1 MGSMALPDV
10 EAETFSV
17 RYRLTV
23 ADAHA
28 IVWLAVVERLPVL
41 AGLALLELVST
52 WSGFGTPGRATA
64 IALPLFVV
72 WRVQTL
78 FSRTRKAANPAR
90 EIITTFSARG
100 LSHQTATTRH
110 EIYWP
115 GIRWI
120 KRHKAGWI
128 FTPRVGNRFFVPARA
143 IPTEARAP
151 IARWA
156 AAAQVRL
163 D

>member
-1 MGSMALPDV
+1 MALPDV

-23 ADAHA
+23 ADARA

-78 FSRTRKAANPAR
+78 FSRTKTAIKPMR

-115 GIRWI
+115 GVRWI

-128 FTPRVGNRFFVPARA
+128 FTPRAGNRFFVPARA

>member
-1 MGSMALPDV
+1 MGSMALSDV

-17 RYRLTV
+17 RYRFTV
-23 ADAHA
+23 ADARA
-28 IVWLAVVERLPVL
+28 IVWLVVVEWMPVL

-52 WSGFGTPGRATA
+52 WSGFGVAGRATA
-64 IALPLFVV
+64 IALPLLVV

-78 FSRTRKAANPAR
+78 FNRTKKAVNPAR
-90 EIITTFSARG
+90 EIVTTFNAKG
-100 LSHQTATTRH
+100 LCHQTATTRN

-115 GIRWI
+115 GIRRI
-120 KRHKAGWI
+120 KRHRAGWI
-128 FTPRVGNRFFVPARA
+128 FTGRSGGPFFVPARA

-156 AAAQVRL
+156 AAARVRL